1 MQPINVKRSIN
12 PNKIDIN
19 WLLRGNVVDVLIYW
33 SKSKNLMMK
42 TASNPIIRHFCSIIC
57 IEHKLNHFSPRSR
70 SKLNGSLEMSV
81 PVYPKYINHT
91 DQQEIAKL
99 WILILFWR
107 FSVRPESAE
116 KEYKQQ
122 VGHFIQSK
130 QQINRSESILQ
141 IDVVSSINIET
152 YCI

>member
-1 MQPINVKRSIN
+1 MDAYNTFNHFYVTNSIPRNSLNEIISRTRKKCIKMQPINVKRSIN
-12 PNKIDIN
+12 PNKIDII

-116 KEYKQQ
+116 KEYK
-122 VGHFIQSK
+122 
-130 QQINRSESILQ
+130 
-141 IDVVSSINIET
+141 
-152 YCI
+152 